1 MGVIPDHSALQ
12 RSVPFTQE
20 QNMDSSDR
28 DFIDDESSHREFS
41 HKHFGYPDFI
51 DRPVNEFRNGGLVAQ
66 VLEHIS
72 PDGDRVYSVKIATL
86 VDNDCMDFE
95 PRFVEADLIPL
106 SNLLL
111 DAQLWIQKHELEMKI
126 AKYLDVEHPRQKLA
140 DEGYP
145 LKELQGPNP
154 GWGHRHGR

>member
-1 MGVIPDHSALQ
+1 
-12 RSVPFTQE
+12 
-20 QNMDSSDR
+20 MDFND
-28 DFIDDESSHREFS
+28 REFS
-41 HKHFGYPDFI
+41 HKEFGYPDFI

-72 PDGDRVYSVKIATL
+72 PDGDRVYSVKIATR

-111 DAQLWIQKHELEMKI
+111 DAQLWIQKHELERKI
-126 AKYLDVEHPRQKLA
+126 AQYVGVEHPRQELA
-140 DEGYP
+140 DEGSP
-145 LKELQGPNP
+145 IKELFSPNP
-154 GWGHRHGR
+154 VLSARFGR